1 MKLFKIETIRENVK
15 GNWELEKVINIGESY
30 LVHFY
35 EIYTGTKLKNKEKIN
50 GIVKVK
56 LTSDNMYNQLKEG
69 IMYNGEFYRELLSCP
84 SGMKLEGEAENGFK
98 AYKCEAFFYNVR
110 LNGIREKLYEVMS
123 ADRLKNLEGK
133 EISINK
139 EVSSR
144 IALSTSTIIGSTP
157 LDISKI
163 CVVPKSM
170 YEYTNNYA
178 YYDKDRKF
186 QTGELTL
193 KHEAFD
199 GQGLMSNELAEQ
211 IRIDLKEK
219 HRIDFA
225 TVRYYHATACKGVL
239 LRFDFKAYFKSM
251 GYTTIKDIYGKEKK
265 VDEIEAIMPPSM
277 VKWLGLGDLLESKEY
292 YENSKY
298 KALNEKLYITKTNKE
313 DSKIKDKIRL
323 NYQMLT
329 NTALSK
335 EDLIEMA
342 QDEIESYKK
351 LTSFEEI
358 DYIKLAMG
366 NQTDKDL
373 MVLAVDKLGDEA
385 LKLKYIRQVIKS
397 TIEKQ
402 IKELSAGKIL
412 SKGNYCTA
420 MIDPIAFCNRI
431 ISIETAEELQVGE
444 IVQGGCMSGNRVVYR
459 SPIAYF
465 DEVHQVTLSSR
476 DYLKEYSR
484 DMIFVNA
491 KDDFAMRSSGMDFD
505 SDACAVIDNEILYN
519 AVITTD
525 TPFYN
530 AFDGQMN
537 FLEYNEDNY
546 YKAIVEG
553 SGNLIGQIAM
563 NNLKLN
569 ISLSSMSNVTD
580 GNGLVCSYQSLK
592 QAWSKKNHL
601 VNPYEVNS
609 EEWHSFEDKVR
620 EQFKQF
626 VKENFLFLS
635 DIEDI
640 EERKT
645 LIKKLY
651 INNLSKYG
659 LILECSMISID
670 TPKTLFQIPD
680 NLNKELKDITKGL
693 YKPYFLKHLREVKER
708 EITKHRNGFDDY
720 SKYVIREC
728 FIPCIEGLKT
738 EEGVSNLNK
747 EFYQLFGNV
756 DGEISLELYEIYKE
770 NIKDRNLLSS
780 EEKKR
785 VDSITLCKLIALNL
799 TPDIIASTAFKK
811 KMKPRFMITMFSE
824 LLSDNLNALPSKTD
838 SLVETDE
845 ITDICWKGKYYKKT
859 KEDVKISKKY
869 TQSELIQRNIY
880 KRIRIQFNNESDFEA
895 LGDYIEIV
903 DNVINDNVYVI
914 SSKIDTEENWN
925 GEYCI
930 VERKIDKSGIR
941 GTLIC
946 VKKFV

>member
-1 MKLFKIETIRENVK
+1 MSKLFKIETIRENVK

-35 EIYTGTKLKNKEKIN
+35 EIYTGTKLKNKDMLE
-50 GIVKVK
+50 GIIKVK
-56 LTSDNMYNQLKEG
+56 LSADNMYEQLKNG
-69 IMYNGEFYRELLSCP
+69 IMYNGELYRELLSCP

-144 IALSTSTIIGSTP
+144 IALATSTIIGSTP

-178 YYDKDRKF
+178 YFDKDRKF

-239 LRFDFKAYFKSM
+239 LRFDFKSYFKSR
-251 GYTTIKDIYGKEKK
+251 GISTIKDIYGKERRI
-265 VDEIEAIMPPSM
+265 DEIEAIMPPSM
-277 VKWLGLGDLLESKEY
+277 VKWLGLGDLLESKQY
-292 YENSKY
+292 YENSEY
-298 KALNEKLYITKTNKE
+298 KEINERLYITKINKAP
-313 DSKIKDKIRL
+313 DKIKDNIRL

-335 EDLIEMA
+335 EDLIQMA
-342 QDEIESYKK
+342 REEIESYKK

-358 DYIKLAMG
+358 DYIKLALG

-373 MVLAVDKLGDEA
+373 MVLAIDKLGEEA
-385 LKLKYIRQVIKS
+385 LKLKYVRQVIKS

-420 MIDPIAFCNRI
+420 MIDPVAFCNKI
-431 ISIETAEELQVGE
+431 IGIETAEELQAGE
-444 IVQGGCMSGNRVVYR
+444 IVQGGCPQGNRTIYR

-484 DMIFVNA
+484 DMIFINA
-491 KDDFAMRSSGMDFD
+491 KDDFAMRSSGMDYD

-537 FLEYNEDNY
+537 YLAYNEDNY
-546 YKAIVEG
+546 YTAIVEG

-609 EEWHSFEDKVR
+609 EEWHSFEDKTR
-620 EQFKQF
+620 EVFKNF
-626 VKENFLFLS
+626 VKDNFLFLS

-640 EERKT
+640 EERKA

-680 NLNKELKDITKGL
+680 NLQTELKDITKGL

-728 FIPCIEGLKT
+728 LIPCIEGLKT
-738 EEGVSNLNK
+738 EEGKTPNK
-747 EFYQLFGNV
+747 AFYELYGAV
-756 DGEISLELYEIYKE
+756 EGEISEELYEVYKE
-770 NIKDRNLLSS
+770 NIKDRNQLSS
-780 EEKKR
+780 TQKIER
-785 VDSITLCKLIALNL
+785 DSITLCKLIGLQL
-799 TPDIIASTAFKK
+799 TPDVIASTAYKK
-811 KMKPRFMITMFSE
+811 KIKPRFLMTFFAE
-824 LLSDNLNALPSKTD
+824 LLADNLNALPSLTD
-838 SLVETDE
+838 NLVETDE
-845 ITDICWKGKYYKKT
+845 VTDIVWKGKYYKK
-859 KEDVKISKKY
+859 EPADVKISKRY
-869 TQSELIQRNIY
+869 TRAELVNRNIY
-880 KRIRIQFNNESDFEA
+880 KRIRISTDVASFEE
-895 LGDYIEIV
+895 LGSEIEII
-903 DNVINDNVYVI
+903 DNVINENVNVI
-914 SSKIDTEENWN
+914 SSKVNEEETFN
-925 GEYCI
+925 GEYYI
-930 VERKIDKSGIR
+930 VEKKIDKSKIR

-946 VKKFV
+946 VKKYM